1 MRILY
6 LAFAD
11 LAIPRAWTVHV
22 LGICRHLH
30 AMEHEVTLV
39 TPRPSAEVPDEAFR
53 WIRVDVSWR
62 RIRALLEFQARV
74 WHGLPEWIREAS
86 IDSVYARVVPFAPWL
101 AARVHACGAAVVA
114 EVNGVLEDELSAEG
128 CSTARARFYRY
139 TERLLLEGCDGVV
152 AVTPAIG
159 ERIRELCPRIRK
171 IEVILNGVDS
181 ERFDVVGRDEARR
194 ALGLPEGP
202 WVGFVG
208 AFYRSRA
215 LDALVA
221 AMPHVRRSV
230 PQARLLLVGDGPE
243 RPAVDAA
250 ARAVGPD
257 VVRFLGEVP
266 PERVPLAVAATDAC
280 VFLCTL
286 PRAETAVK
294 LFEYMAGRRPVVVSW
309 TAGVGEWMER
319 EGTGVGVDPAS
330 PTSIAEG
337 IVRVLGRPDEAGAMG
352 ERGRSLVESRYTWRE
367 AAGRTASFLGRLV
380 ERRRRNDRP

>member
-11 LAIPRAWTVHV
+11 LAVPRAWTVHV

-30 AMEHEVTLV
+30 AMGHQVTLV

-53 WIRVDVSWR
+53 WIRLPLPWR
-62 RIRALLEFQARV
+62 RMRALVEFQARL
-74 WHGLPEWIREAS
+74 WHGLPGWIRESS
-86 IDSVYARVVPFAPWL
+86 IDAVYARVVPFAPWI
-101 AARVHACGAAVVA
+101 AARVQSTGAAIVA

-128 CSTARARFYRY
+128 SSAARARIYRY

-159 ERIRELCPRIRK
+159 RRIRELCPRIRDL
-171 IEVILNGVDS
+171 EVILNGVDP
-181 ERFDVVGRDEARR
+181 ERFDCVSRAEAIRT
-194 ALGLPEGP
+194 LGLPAGP
-202 WVGFVG
+202 WIGFVG

-215 LDALVA
+215 LEALVA

-243 RPAVDAA
+243 RPAVEAA
-250 ARAVGPD
+250 VRAVGPE
-257 VVRFLGEVP
+257 VVHLLGEVP
-266 PERVPLAVAATDAC
+266 PERVPVAVAATDVC
-280 VFLCTL
+280 IFLCTL

-294 LFEYMAGRRPVVVSW
+294 LFEYMAGRRPVVTSW

-319 EGTGVGVDPAS
+319 EGTGVGVDAFS
-330 PTSIAEG
+330 PPSIAEG
-337 IVRVLGRPDEAGAMG
+337 ILRILGRPEEAVDMG
-352 ERGRSLVESRYTWRE
+352 ERGRALVESRHTWRE
-367 AAGRTASFLGRLV
+367 AARLTFAFLERLV
-380 ERRRRNDRP
+380 ERRRRNDRT